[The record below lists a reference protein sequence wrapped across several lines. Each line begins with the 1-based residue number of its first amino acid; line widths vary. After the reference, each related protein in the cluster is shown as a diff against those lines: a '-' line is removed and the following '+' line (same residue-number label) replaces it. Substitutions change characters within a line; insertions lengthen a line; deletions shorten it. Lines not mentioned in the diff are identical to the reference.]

1 MQRIVQAAALT
12 LMVWL
17 GMVAAVEAQQTDAE
31 TFVYQTRSRVN
42 EGVVRIIA
50 GEWGS
55 TSLRIASD
63 LAAVLDRRGDLR
75 ILPIVGKGSVQNITD
90 LLYLKGIDLCIIQED
105 ALDYVAR
112 NRIHTTTAQR
122 IRYITKLHNEEFHLL
137 VRDDIRL
144 FQDLAGQPVNIGPEG
159 SGSAVTA
166 TAAFESLGVT
176 VQPLL
181 LDHVVALNKLK
192 AGEIAGLVYVTGKPA
207 AFFRQIDDPGG
218 LHLLSVPMAPELL
231 STYAPASFD
240 HDDYPRLVDDQRA
253 VETFAVGA
261 VLAVYNWEPGS
272 VRYRQAARFVDA
284 LFGGFGDLLTEARH
298 PKWREINLAA
308 DVAGWTRFAAA
319 QEWLDSQPTAAPQPG
334 APDAT
339 AGDTGVSL
347 APAARAGQ

>member
-1 MQRIVQAAALT
+1 MRRGVQAAALT

-17 GMVAAVEAQQTDAE
+17 GVVAAVEAQQTEAQI
-31 TFVYQTRSRVN
+31 FAYQTRSRVN

-50 GEWGS
+50 GELGS

-75 ILPIVGKGSVQNITD
+75 ILPIVGKGSVHNITD

-137 VRDDIRL
+137 VRADIRA
-144 FQDLAGQPVNIGPEG
+144 FQDLAGEPVNFGPDG

-166 TAAFESLGVT
+166 TAAFQSLGVAVRPT
-176 VQPLL
+176 LF
-181 LDHVVALNKLK
+181 DHVVALDKLR

-207 AFFRQIDDPGG
+207 AFFRQIDEPQG
-218 LHLLSVPMAPELL
+218 LHLLSVPMAPALL
-231 STYAPASFD
+231 STYAPASLD
-240 HDDYPRLVDDQRA
+240 HDDYPRLIEERRP

-272 VRYRQAARFVDA
+272 VRYRQAARFVEA
-284 LFGGFGDLLTEARH
+284 LFDGFGDLLTEARH

-319 QEWLDSQPTAAPQPG
+319 QEWLDSQPPPQP

-339 AGDTGVSL
+339 AGESGTFL
-347 APAARAGQ
+347 APAGGAGQ